1 MEEETKTQKLIGVKD
16 LFRNSWNIYKKD
28 FKKFLII
35 AVIFFGITGL
45 IMNFIGPETIQIPE
59 AKIQPAAAPIF
70 MPSQAEP
77 LLTLPWHFFFLIILA
92 TTFISILGSA
102 SLISAVKEIPKDW
115 EIKEVIKEGLAK
127 YWPFLFVSILTGL
140 VIGLGFLLFIIPG
153 VIFTVWF
160 AFSTYTVI
168 CEDKKGFKALSRSRE
183 LVRGHWWPV
192 AKRVF
197 TIIIISF
204 PLSMISAFI
213 PYLGQFAFMIL
224 FTPFSIIY
232 YYLIYQNL
240 KEIKGTG

>member
-1 MEEETKTQKLIGVKD
+1 MKEETKTQKLMGIKD
-16 LFRNSWNIYKKD
+16 LFRSSWNIYKKD

-45 IMNFIGPETIQIPE
+45 IMNFIGPETPQIPE
-59 AKIQPAAAPIF
+59 AEIQPAAAPIF

-77 LLTLPWHFFFLIILA
+77 LLTLPWYFFFLIILA

-140 VIGLGFLLFIIPG
+140 IIGLGFLFLIVPGIIF
-153 VIFTVWF
+153 VVWF
-160 AFSTYTVI
+160 AFSTYVVI
-168 CEDKKGFKALSRSRE
+168 CEDKRGFKALSRSRE
-183 LVRGHWWPV
+183 LVKGHWWSV

-197 TIIIISF
+197 VIIIITF
-204 PLSMISAFI
+204 PLSMSAQFI

-224 FTPFSIIY
+224 FAPFSVIY

-240 KEIKGTG
+240 KEIKG